1 MIKELTLH
9 NFKRFKEKRIKL
21 NQKSI
26 TLLVGGNNSGKSTI
40 IHALAIWEFC
50 KLILSLER
58 GQESLLMGYSRQGVG
73 ISADE
78 FLPIAI
84 PSLKHLWTNL
94 KPQKT
99 AADPD
104 GYTLKIG
111 CKWDTQTHTDCYLEL
126 GMSLVNDR
134 LFIKATNSN
143 LSKDVRIPNVA
154 FMPTFAGILE
164 KEQKVTFA
172 ERRKQIG
179 KGLAGSVIRN
189 MIYELF
195 EANVNARERLK
206 GNNKKIE
213 TRQLAELRK
222 NDPFEILQDSLR
234 KTFSTELKISRF
246 NELYNTHLKIESY
259 LVEYNQNTKRY
270 QKVKNYNV
278 RDIMVQGNGFLQW
291 LAVFSLALNSDIN
304 VLLLDEPDAHLHN
317 TLQREML
324 KKLQELIPNNK
335 SQILIATH
343 SSKIIKEMDFT
354 DIFSVDRVKYL
365 TEDNQK
371 QDVLLGLGSEYL
383 PYIDKAKLKRKILF
397 LENESD
403 RTFLSIWS
411 DTLRRTLPDVCF
423 IYGTESHSERFKIFS
438 FLKREIP
445 SLRAI
450 SLRDL
455 DAENPNTV
463 HEDLSCGQEFN
474 DSDFKAVCWKRTNI
488 ENYLLLPQPVSRAA
502 GANLTSVSEYFSS
515 KHGLMISSITVFTNH
530 TAANALLR
538 CDGKTIITDIC
549 NHFSCNKFDVAK
561 NMTKSE
567 ICEDILTIFE
577 LFDLQFNLPGNSI

>member
-1 MIKELTLH
+1 VIKELTLH
-9 NFKRFKEKRIKL
+9 NFKRFKDKKIKL
-21 NQKSI
+21 KQKSV
-26 TLLVGGNNSGKSTI
+26 TLIVGGNNSGKSTI

-50 KLILSLER
+50 KLILSLEH
-58 GQESLLMGYSRQGVG
+58 GQESLFKGYSRQGVG

-99 AADPD
+99 QADKD
-104 GYTLKIG
+104 GYTLRIG
-111 CKWDTQTHTDCYLEL
+111 CTWDTETHSDCYLEL
-126 GMSLVNDR
+126 GLSLVNDR

-143 LSKDVRIPNVA
+143 LSKDIKIPNIA

-179 KGLAGSVIRN
+179 KGLVGSVIRN

-195 EANVNARERLK
+195 EANNQEKKRLK
-206 GNNKKIE
+206 GNRTKIKNSD
-213 TRQLAELRK
+213 LADLRR

-234 KTFSTELKISRF
+234 KTFHTELKISNF
-246 NELYNTHLKIESY
+246 NELYNTYLKIESY
-259 LVEYNQNTKRY
+259 VSEYNQVTKRY
-270 QKVKNYNV
+270 QKVKDYNV

-291 LAVFSLALNSDIN
+291 LAVFSLALNSNID

-324 KKLQELIPNNK
+324 KKLNELIPANK

-343 SSKIIKEMDFT
+343 SSKIIKEMNFT
-354 DIFSVDRVKYL
+354 NIFNVDRLKYL
-365 TEDNQK
+365 TEDNK
-371 QDVLLGLGSEYL
+371 KHEVLLGLGSEYL
-383 PYIDKAKLKRKILF
+383 PYIDNAKLKRKILF

-403 RTFLSIWS
+403 RNFLDIWS
-411 DTLRRTLPDVCF
+411 SILHRPLPDVCF
-423 IYGTESHSERFKIFS
+423 IYGTETHKERFKIFD
-438 FLKREIP
+438 FLKNEIP
-445 SLRAI
+445 NLKAI

-455 DAENPNTV
+455 DAENPNIV
-463 HEDLSCGQEFN
+463 HEDLSCGQDFN
-474 DSDFKAVCWKRTNI
+474 DISFKAVCWKRTNI
-488 ENYLLLPQPVSRAA
+488 ENYILLPLPVSRAA
-502 GANLTSVSEYFSS
+502 TTNADIKSVSEYFST
-515 KHGLMISSITVFTNH
+515 KHGLSISD
-530 TAANALLR
+530 AATFIRHNAADALLR

-549 NHFSCNKFDVAK
+549 NKFSCNKFDVARH
-561 NMTKSE
+561 MTKDE
-567 ICEDILTIFE
+567 ISEDIETIFT
-577 LFDLQFNLPGNSI
+577 LFDTHFTL